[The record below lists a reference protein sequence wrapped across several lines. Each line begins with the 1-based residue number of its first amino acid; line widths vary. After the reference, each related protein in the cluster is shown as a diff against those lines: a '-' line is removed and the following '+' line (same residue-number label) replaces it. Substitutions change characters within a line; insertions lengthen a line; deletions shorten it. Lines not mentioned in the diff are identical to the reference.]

1 VVEAFTPT
9 NVHINDPAVGRRII
23 DWAHFQ
29 ETFAGVV
36 LTVAPGPHFRSG
48 GMPPSVLAGVR
59 RRVQDSKKAIQFIAL
74 VSLVMAIPGLLA
86 PNFSKLFVDYYLS
99 KRYEDWLVPLLLALA
114 ITGLVQGGLTWLQ
127 QNYLLRFETRL
138 SVRSTSAMLRR
149 IVSLPI
155 AFFNQRS
162 PSELAVRCSQTE
174 GLATLLAGNL
184 GSTVLALPALV
195 LFAALMMYFNL
206 RLGLLAL
213 AFAAL
218 DFAALGYLARTLA
231 ERNQAVMMQQTKING
246 AAAAGLRMIAEYKAS
261 GSESLLFERITG
273 LKARQENLNASFS
286 RTRFMLQS
294 VPVGTSGVA
303 TAALV
308 TLGGLAVMSGDITVG
323 VLVAFQ
329 ALLGGFMG
337 PVSQLVGMGQQLQNA
352 QAYIT
357 QIDDILRQPVSAEF
371 EAQVETPRGAA
382 PRSLIGAVSLVDITF
397 GYSRLEPPLIRDFDL
412 TVAPGEWVAVVGRSG
427 SGKSTL
433 AKLIAGIETP
443 WQGAVVLDGKPLATI
458 PRATLRNSV
467 AVVDQSI
474 VIFEGTIRD
483 SIAMW
488 DPTMTDEAII
498 AAAKLVGVHDFIVS
512 RPGGYEAKLSEEGAN
527 LSGGQKALLDLARA
541 VASRPSILILDEA
554 TSALDAITEDEA
566 MQSLRQLGCSGI
578 VIAHRLSTIRDADK
592 IVVLDGGVIVDTGT
606 HSKLMGRG
614 GLYPQLVR
622 QA

>member
-1 VVEAFTPT
+1 
-9 NVHINDPAVGRRII
+9 
-23 DWAHFQ
+23 
-29 ETFAGVV
+29 
-36 LTVAPGPHFRSG
+36 
-48 GMPPSVLAGVR
+48 
-59 RRVQDSKKAIQFIAL
+59 
-74 VSLVMAIPGLLA
+74 
-86 PNFSKLFVDYYLS
+86 
-99 KRYEDWLVPLLLALA
+99 
-114 ITGLVQGGLTWLQ
+114 
-127 QNYLLRFETRL
+127 
-138 SVRSTSAMLRR
+138 
-149 IVSLPI
+149 VSLPI

-195 LFAALMMYFNL
+195 LFAALMTYFDL

-218 DFAALGYLARTLA
+218 DFAALGYIARTLA
-231 ERNQAVMMQQTKING
+231 ERNQAVMLQQTRISA
-246 AAAAGLRMIAEYKAS
+246 AAAAGLRMIAEYKAG

-273 LKARQENLNASFS
+273 LKARQENLNSSFS
-286 RTRFMLQS
+286 RVRFMLQA
-294 VPVGTSGVA
+294 VPVGTSGIA
-303 TAALV
+303 MAALL
-308 TLGGLAVMSGDITVG
+308 TLGGLKVMSGDITVG

-329 ALLGGFMG
+329 ALLGAFMG

-357 QIDDILRQPVSAEF
+357 QIDDTLRQPVSAEF
-371 EAQVETPRGAA
+371 ETQVQTPRGAA
-382 PRSLIGAVSLVDITF
+382 TRSLIGAVRLADVTF
-397 GYSRLEPPLIRDFDL
+397 GYSRLEPPLIRDLDL

-433 AKLIAGIETP
+433 AKLISGIETP
-443 WQGAVVLDGKPLATI
+443 WQGAVVLDGKPLAAI
-458 PRATLRNSV
+458 PRVTLRNSV
-467 AVVDQSI
+467 AVVDQGI
-474 VIFEGTIRD
+474 VIFEGTVRD
-483 SIAMW
+483 NIAMW

-498 AAAKLVGVHDFIVS
+498 AACKLVGVHDFIVS

-541 VASRPSILILDEA
+541 VASRPSVLILDEA
-554 TSALDAITEDEA
+554 TAALDALTEDET
-566 MQSLRQLGCSGI
+566 MQNLRKLGCSGI

-592 IVVLDGGVIVDTGT
+592 IVVLEGGVIVAEGT
-606 HSKLMGRG
+606 HSTLMEHG